1 MHHHKY
7 RLIFPF
13 LLPAIVI
20 YGLFV
25 VWPYAQAI
33 YISLTSWRGVSG
45 NKPFVGLDNYER
57 LLGDGR
63 FLEALTRNGQLL
75 VVLPLVTVVIALT
88 YAALF
93 TQGNQQIRGAGFY
106 RIVFF
111 FPQIISAVIVGIL
124 WSYVYTPNIGLL
136 NGVLRATGL
145 EGVTRSWLTDP
156 ATVLWS
162 IVAVA
167 VWSSVGFYMVIFL
180 AAMRS
185 LGVAAWGIPADLAR
199 VSEAH
204 RLAEEALAR
213 VPRLDIL
220 VNNAGTSIRGHFW
233 EVSDSDWEEQVNV
246 NYRAPFVLAQH
257 VARHMLHQDIRGRI
271 VNIGTIGARAAHK
284 DAAVYDSAKG
294 AVEVMTRNMAYEL
307 APHGISVNCVVP
319 GAISER
325 PGAPERPDAW
335 DGARR
340 NIPYGRVGRAE
351 DIAAAVRFCCLPES
365 GFTTGQCL
373 LVDGGH
379 SIYLHE

>member
-7 RLIFPF
+7 RLIVPF

-20 YGLFV
+20 YGFFV

-88 YAALF
+88 FAALF

-111 FPQIISAVIVGIL
+111 FPQIIPAVIVGIL

-145 EGVTRSWLTDP
+145 ESVTRSWLTDP

-180 AAMRS
+180 AAMQTIPS
-185 LGVAAWGIPADLAR
+185 SFYEAA
-199 VSEAH
+199 
-204 RLAEEALAR
+204 
-213 VPRLDIL
+213 IL
-220 VNNAGTSIRGHFW
+220 
-233 EVSDSDWEEQVNV
+233 
-246 NYRAPFVLAQH
+246 
-257 VARHMLHQDIRGRI
+257 
-271 VNIGTIGARAAHK
+271 
-284 DAAVYDSAKG
+284 
-294 AVEVMTRNMAYEL
+294 
-307 APHGISVNCVVP
+307 
-319 GAISER
+319 
-325 PGAPERPDAW
+325 
-335 DGARR
+335 DGATRWTSFKDITFPLIWESVR
-340 NIPYGRVGRAE
+340 TSVIYLAIAALDFFILIVVISGGSTTTTARRAE
-351 DIAAAVRFCCLPES
+351 VVAIYLYNQAFDSSRWGYASAIGVV
-365 GFTTGQCL
+365 L
-373 LVDGGH
+373 LVLTLLLSVG
-379 SIYLHE
+379 IMRATRRETYEF